1 MQEVDTKKPYNE
13 MSTDELGAEYIY
25 LSDLYK
31 DSVELGLACPRQTI
45 AAHLVRVSAALE
57 ARNQIH

>member
-1 MQEVDTKKPYNE
+1 MLEVDTKKPYNE

-31 DSVELGLACPRQTI
+31 DCISLGLGQPRQTI
-45 AAHLVRVSAALE
+45 AAHLVKVSAALE
-57 ARNQIH
+57 DRNMIH